1 LINDLQA
8 EKTLRKLQHQLTDNL
23 EKQKEEAESRLNA
36 MTIGAAESTHTES
49 TRQLAHLEDSL
60 EDCNSRLTDLH
71 KDLASDRQRILSLQT
86 EIDSKKD
93 IETAKRTELQKGSKL
108 TDHFLTRRTL
118 YLQQKEE
125 GDRKI
130 RELGSLPLDTFTQL
144 LPLPQQTLVDRL
156 RSTND
161 SLKAFADVNR
171 KALDQFES
179 FTAQRRDLNSRLQDV
194 AASREAL
201 DDLIAT
207 LDNKKDEAISRTF
220 KGVARE
226 FSKIFG
232 QLVPSG
238 SASLVLKVGDRD
250 DQDDDDEEGAS
261 QTDDRDEEDDQDDE
275 RTVAVAVPLRRY
287 TGVGISATFND
298 GAASQSLG
306 QLSGG
311 QKTLVALALIFAI
324 QKCDPAPFYLFDE
337 IDAALD
343 DVHCRSV
350 ADMMQRL
357 CDSASSDVSQF
368 IVSTFRSETLE
379 AGKKFFAVTRSDNVS
394 SMEPV
399 DKDVARLMLE
409 QEELAQ

>member
-1 LINDLQA
+1 MNVDQQA

-23 EKQKEEAESRLNA
+23 EKQKEEAENRLNA
-36 MTIGAAESTHTES
+36 VTIGAAESTHTES

-60 EDCNSRLTDLH
+60 EDCNSRLADLH
-71 KDLASDRQRILSLQT
+71 RDLASDRQRMLDLQNL
-86 EIDSKKD
+86 IDTKKTD
-93 IETAKRTELQKGSKL
+93 ESTKRTKLQKGSKL
-108 TDHFLTRRTL
+108 ADQYLTRRTL

-156 RSTND
+156 RSTNE
-161 SLKAFADVNR
+161 SLRAFADVNR

-226 FSKIFG
+226 FTKIFD

-238 SASLVLKVGDRD
+238 HASLVLKVGDRD
-250 DQDDDDEEGAS
+250 DADDEEGEGAS
-261 QTDDRDEEDDQDDE
+261 QADDEDEEDSSQQQV
-275 RTVAVAVPLRRY
+275 TKVVPLRRY
-287 TGVGISATFND
+287 TGIGISASFND

-357 CDSASSDVSQF
+357 CDSASSEVSQF

-379 AGKKFFAVTRSDNVS
+379 AGRKFFAVTRSDNVS